1 MLHISVSSLKD
12 FMTCRRLYY
21 YKRIKKYDRNVFNI
35 PFIVGRVV
43 HSGLGYVLER
53 KIDEK
58 TKKPLNPL
66 QRMLEYFKT
75 EKVKANKEFTLSV
88 EQLEDLN
95 EQEHITQ
102 SMLAAYMR
110 KYQVMLRDSKLI
122 GSEVEGALQ
131 YGDNVTFVIKLD
143 NLLRVRTKKIL
154 HELKTSKYITP
165 EYVKMIQTDIQSSA
179 YFYLYNEIFPK
190 SPIEE
195 IMYDVIRKPSIR
207 QKKGGKKSAP
217 ESHAAYL
224 QRLTEWYEQKQDMA
238 VFHIE
243 RFKSPKITQEN
254 VFNTLMS
261 VADDM
266 LRSKDKE
273 SYYQDFEK
281 CASYYGEICPYYELC
296 HEGGE
301 IPRNLVLYQIRKSSY
316 KVNKENKELKG

>member
-1 MLHISVSSLKD
+1 MLHISVSTLKD

-21 YKRIKKYDRNVFNI
+21 YKRIKRYDKNIFNI
-35 PFIVGRVV
+35 PFIVGRTV
-43 HSGLGYVLER
+43 HSGLGYILER
-53 KIDEK
+53 KKD
-58 TKKPLNPL
+58 KKGQMLDPVK
-66 QRMLEYFKT
+66 RMVEYFKT

-88 EQLEDLN
+88 EEIEDLN

-102 SMLAAYMR
+102 SMLTAYIS
-110 KYQVMLRDSKLI
+110 KYKAMLRDAILI

-143 NLLRVRTKKIL
+143 NLLRVRGKKIL

-165 EYVKMIQTDIQSSA
+165 AYVKMIQTDIQSST
-179 YFYLYNEIFPK
+179 YFYLYNEIFTK

-207 QKKGGKKSAP
+207 QKKA
-217 ESHAAYL
+217 ESYPAFL
-224 QRLTEWYEQKQDMA
+224 QRLQEWYEQKQDMS

-243 RFKSPKITQEN
+243 RFKQPKITQESA
-254 VFNTLMS
+254 FNTLAG

-266 LRSKDKE
+266 LRCKDKE

-281 CASYYGEICPYYELC
+281 CSSYYGDVCPYYELC

-301 IPRNLVLYQIRKSSY
+301 IPQNLVLYQIRKSSY
-316 KVNKENKELKG
+316 KVDKSNKELKG